1 MSGNACGA
9 ESGGPTRRAAR
20 RAPAICCDWCG
31 AGEPPRAARSS
42 RPPACPGPPSASAS
56 TGSSAAGWL
65 REGAAAPGGL
75 PLAAGPPSRLE
86 FDDAHAVV
94 LAADLETRHARA
106 AVLVP
111 DRRAYS
117 PSTPARWSSRTDRT
131 WCWASWGS
139 WFAELLEKAGHRADE
154 VCGIGLAVPGPVDSD
169 TGRVVQPPIMP
180 GWDGYDITRTPGQ
193 GLRRAHRAPDAP
205 VPVLVDNDAN
215 LMAYGE
221 QRTGHPDCS
230 AFVLV
235 KVSTGIGAGVVVD
248 GAIYRGIDGGAGD
261 IGHIRVPAGAD
272 ALCRCG
278 SYGCLAAV
286 ASGGAVAGGSPGPGV
301 PAASGSDVR
310 DLLAAGHP
318 GAAALARE
326 AGRQVGDVLATVVTL
341 LNPGV
346 LMIAGDLA
354 GTPFLTGVRELL
366 YQRALPRSTAHL
378 NVVTSAGGWAG
389 AGLVV
394 DSGCGGAGLGGAA
407 SYAPE
412 RVGGAAARPRWRGV
426 TAARPASRR
435 LGPRLRASPSRR
447 SLRAPGVNQSAW

>member
-1 MSGNACGA
+1 MS
-9 ESGGPTRRAAR
+9 
-20 RAPAICCDWCG
+20 
-31 AGEPPRAARSS
+31 ARSQAGVGELLELVRSGRAVTRGALQQATGLS
-42 RPPACPGPPSASAS
+42 RATVGQRLDRLFR
-56 TGSSAAGWL
+56 AGWL
-65 REGAAAPGGL
+65 REGAGGPVDS
-75 PLAAGPPSRLE
+75 PLGGRPSITLE

-106 AVLVP
+106 AVLSLTGEILAEHTGTLVIEDGP
-111 DRRAYS
+111 DAVLGELGR
-117 PSTPARWSSRTDRT
+117 
-131 WCWASWGS
+131 
-139 WFAELLEKAGHRADE
+139 WFAGLLEKAGHRAEE
-154 VCGIGLAVPGPVDSD
+154 VCGIGLAVPGPVDTE

-180 GWDGYDITRTPGQ
+180 GWDGYDIAGRLATAFTE
-193 GLRRAHRAPDAP
+193 ATDAAP

-221 QRTGHPDCS
+221 QRTAFPDCS

-235 KVSTGIGAGVVVD
+235 KVSTGIGAGVVV
-248 GAIYRGIDGGAGD
+248 GGSIYRGIDGGAGD
-261 IGHIRVPAGAD
+261 IGHIRVPAGSD

-286 ASGGAVAGGSPGPGV
+286 ASGGAVARRLAERGV
-301 PAASGSDVR
+301 PAASGADVR
-310 DLLAAGHP
+310 DLLASGDP

-378 NVVTSAGGWAG
+378 DVVTSRLGER
-389 AGLVV
+389 AGLV
-394 DSGCGGAGLGGAA
+394 GAGALVVEHL
-407 SYAPE
+407 YAPE
-412 RVGGAAARPRWRGV
+412 RVEERLLALGV
-426 TAARPASRR
+426 
-435 LGPRLRASPSRR
+435 
-447 SLRAPGVNQSAW
+447 

>member
-1 MSGNACGA
+1 MS
-9 ESGGPTRRAAR
+9 AR
-20 RAPAICCDWCG
+20 GQAS
-31 AGEPPRAARSS
+31 AGELLELVRSGRAVTRGALQQATGLS
-42 RPPACPGPPSASAS
+42 RATVGQRLDRLFR
-56 TGSSAAGWL
+56 AGWL
-65 REGAAAPGGL
+65 REGAGGPVDS
-75 PLAAGPPSRLE
+75 PLGGRPSITLE

-106 AVLVP
+106 AVLSLRGEILAEHTGTLVIEDGP
-111 DRRAYS
+111 DVVL
-117 PSTPARWSSRTDRT
+117 
-131 WCWASWGS
+131 GELGH
-139 WFAELLEKAGHRADE
+139 WFAELLEKTGRRADE
-154 VCGIGLAVPGPVDSD
+154 VGGIGLAVPGPVDSG

-180 GWDGYDITRTPGQ
+180 GWDGYDITGR
-193 GLRRAHRAPDAP
+193 LARAFTEATGAAP

-221 QRTGHPDCS
+221 QRTGFPDCS

-248 GAIYRGIDGGAGD
+248 GSIYRGIDGGAGD

-286 ASGGAVAGGSPGPGV
+286 ASGGAVARRLAGTGV

-310 DLLAAGHP
+310 DVLASGHP
-318 GAAALARE
+318 GASALARE

-378 NVVTSAGGWAG
+378 NVVTSRLGER
-389 AGLVV
+389 AGLV
-394 DSGCGGAGLGGAA
+394 GAGALVVEHL
-407 SYAPE
+407 YAPSRVEE
-412 RVGGAAARPRWRGV
+412 RLLALGV
-426 TAARPASRR
+426 
-435 LGPRLRASPSRR
+435 
-447 SLRAPGVNQSAW
+447 